1 MKSVAVSVLRTRRNN
16 TGMDAIGQVMLL
28 ERKCKMTTTDTKLAI
43 DVAAKIT
50 AEMLLG
56 KIRLRHMG
64 EPRYLVRLREIAMQ
78 FKKSVG
84 ETAFKELV
92 DSGRPSVH
100 ALVAALFDAVTDTHR
115 TETLRL
121 LKDLHP
127 MHRTLVEQTIM
138 HATGKVDRERRWN
151 NDLWTMKQNLKSICD
166 QSISGLTLEEIREG
180 YDPVVHAIVDH
191 FYDRIDTL
199 VN

>member
-1 MKSVAVSVLRTRRNN
+1 
-16 TGMDAIGQVMLL
+16 
-28 ERKCKMTTTDTKLAI
+28 MTTTDTKLAI
-43 DVAAKIT
+43 DVAAKIS

-115 TETLRL
+115 PATVHL
-121 LKDLHP
+121 LKGLHP
-127 MHRTLVEQTIM
+127 MHRALVERTIM
-138 HATGKVDRERRWN
+138 RATGKADREDRWPN
-151 NDLWTMKQNLKSICD
+151 ELWSVKQNLKSICD

-180 YDPVVHAIVDH
+180 YDPLIHAIVDH
-191 FYDRIDTL
+191 VYDRIDTL